1 MVKTI
6 EFDISDNLRNKG
18 ISRIVKDGYT
28 ILVEYNDIP
37 IRSTIYNEDI
47 TKTTNNLEKQCN
59 KLIDDQL
66 CVQNIIYIVSK
77 NWNQF
82 IETEISNK
90 LIDKNNQVLQSM
102 QKINISYNEWQNILL
117 KKYTNLQKTVQET
130 FPELSQPLEF
140 ALSIKLILNISDITL
155 PFAGIILGPPSS
167 LKTLAVEVFRN
178 LDNIFF
184 SDKFSAK
191 SFVSHNSSVSK
202 KDLKEIDLLPKIKN
216 KCFLTPELAPLFAT
230 REEDLKETLG
240 IITRILDGH
249 GYESDTGAQ
258 GHRGYNEDIMFTW
271 IGVAVEIPRKVHK
284 LLGTLGPK
292 LFFYRISNNKRK
304 DDDDYL
310 EQLKNSSEFNK
321 KKRRIEE
328 TLVDYVSWFEQCPK
342 FILDENSGLNKIE
355 WTYDDNDEDE
365 ALKIIIKLSK
375 LLSKFRGVVPTWETS
390 NTQGSDY
397 AFETP
402 IIEEPDRAMTQL
414 YNLARGH
421 ALTQGRTYITLY
433 DIPLII
439 KVVLSTAPRDR
450 VILFDKLLEND
461 ILDSVKIRDS
471 LYISKPTVLRTMTE
485 FVALG
490 LANDINLD
498 SEDNSVRQIQLKGE
512 FEWFQSEEFKKLR
525 NNFGKEY
532 YQQYVEEK
540 TQKNSSSNLT
550 LEQPEERKEKVH
562 PRCNTFLENK
572 NTPPIFSNDE

>member
-1 MVKTI
+1 MSI
-6 EFDISDNLRNKG
+6 EFNITKILKNKG
-18 ISRIVKDGYT
+18 ISLIAKDGCT
-28 ILVEYNDIP
+28 ILVEYNDKQ

-47 TKTTNNLEKQCN
+47 TKTTDNLEKQCN
-59 KLIDDQL
+59 KLIDDKL
-66 CVQNIIYIVSK
+66 CVQNIIYIISK
-77 NWNQF
+77 HWNQI

-90 LIDKNNQVLQSM
+90 LLDKNNQVLQST
-102 QKINISYNEWQNILL
+102 QKINISYEEWQNILL
-117 KKYTNLQKTVQET
+117 KKYFNLQKTVQET

-140 ALSIKLILNISDITL
+140 ALSIKLILNIFDITL

-271 IGVAVEIPRKVHK
+271 IGVAVEIQRKIHK

-292 LFFYRISNNKRK
+292 LFFYRISNNKKK
-304 DDDDYL
+304 DDEDYL
-310 EQLKNSSEFNK
+310 EQLKNTSEFNK

-328 TLVDYVSWFEQCPK
+328 TLVDYTSWFEQCPK
-342 FILDENSGLNKIE
+342 FILDENSGLNKIK
-355 WTYDDNDEDE
+355 WTSDDNNDE

-421 ALTQGRTYITLY
+421 ALSQGRTYITLD

-450 VILFDKLLEND
+450 VILFDKLLENNG

-498 SEDNSVRQIQLKGE
+498 SEDNAVRQIQLKGE

-540 TQKNSSSNLT
+540 APKKSSSSHLSLDN
-550 LEQPEERKEKVH
+550 QERKEKVS
-562 PRCNTFLENK
+562 PRRDIFLEN
-572 NTPPIFSNDE
+572 NIT